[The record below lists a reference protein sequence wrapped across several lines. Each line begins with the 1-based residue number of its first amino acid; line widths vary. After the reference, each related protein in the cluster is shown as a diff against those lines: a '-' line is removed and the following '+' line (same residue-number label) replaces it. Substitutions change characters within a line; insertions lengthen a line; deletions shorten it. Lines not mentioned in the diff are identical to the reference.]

1 MDNIISSKFI
11 NLEEVSL
18 REKNSYLS
26 ASPYPHIVLE
36 NFFNDDLLNKILDEF
51 PDLKKISNSEEYSNK
66 NEVKFSNNK
75 YENFPKNIK
84 YFFDFLNSK
93 TFLLFLQSITSIK
106 ENLMSDPYLMGG
118 GLHEIKRGGVLKVHT
133 DFNRHPIFNLDRR
146 INVLIYLNK
155 NWKKEYGGNLE
166 LWDKNMNKC
175 IKKIQP
181 LFNSMVIFSTTDF
194 SNHGHPDPLTCP
206 DNISRK
212 SLALYYFSSGR
223 PKTEINDMNI
233 KNRTSFKN
241 RAGYEND
248 ADEKK
253 EYFKNYLRN
262 LKFYKFLK
270 NFEKKYIRSKKNSD

>member
-1 MDNIISSKFI
+1 MDNIISSKFR

-51 PDLKKISNSEEYSNK
+51 PDLKKISDSEEYSNK